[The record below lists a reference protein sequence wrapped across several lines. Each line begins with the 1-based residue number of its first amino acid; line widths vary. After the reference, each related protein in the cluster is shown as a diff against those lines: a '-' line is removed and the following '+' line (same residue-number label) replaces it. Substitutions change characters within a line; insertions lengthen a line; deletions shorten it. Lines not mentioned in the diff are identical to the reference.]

1 MYGYTAIFF
10 HEVFKGRQFTRL
22 PVCYSGVQ
30 SLSKMGSALTG
41 MNLLL
46 EEQILSF
53 KSGPHFVHG
62 GKTENGGVTSP
73 ESELIHLN
81 KIISL

>member
-1 MYGYTAIFF
+1 MYGYIAIFF
-10 HEVFKGRQFTRL
+10 HYVFKGRQFTQF
-22 PVCYSGVQ
+22 PVCYSGGQ
-30 SLSKMGSALTG
+30 SLSIMQSALKG

-53 KSGPHFVHG
+53 KSGPRFVHG
-62 GKTENGGVTSP
+62 GKTENGRVTSP